1 MDECLRIAEVV
12 YDKIHSRNGFQGDSV
27 KDLNIFLMELKREIR
42 DSNIK
47 FKYEFNNMKE
57 LIEQIEKNNG
67 RKIDLSLMPSRQL
80 KDEFILWLAV
90 VYSNITDKVISETVQ
105 KKTVAPPKPKPENNG
120 ESITAYLKSKESK
133 TIK

>member
-1 MDECLRIAEVV
+1 MDECLRIAEAI

-27 KDLNIFLMELKREIR
+27 KDLNIFIMELKREIR

-67 RKIDLSLMPSRQL
+67 KKIDLTLMPSRKL
-80 KDEFILWLAV
+80 KGEFILWLAV
-90 VYSNITDKVISETVQ
+90 IYSNITDKVIVETIQ
-105 KKTVAPPKPKPENNG
+105 KKMVVAPKPKPENNG

-133 TIK
+133 AIN